1 MDLGKCHNE
10 ERETN
15 PSQLELLL
23 RLEEKFRICLEL
35 IYMTPL
41 QAGTL
46 ISLRR
51 YAGAKLT
58 DAATLL
64 GLRHPA
70 VNVLVT
76 VSERN
81 GWMSKRCTVKYTC
94 A

>member
-1 MDLGKCHNE
+1 MDVGKRHSE
-10 ERETN
+10 ERKNN
-15 PSQLELLL
+15 PARLELLL
-23 RLEEKFRICLEL
+23 RLEENFRICLEP
-35 IYMTPL
+35 IHMTPL

-46 ISLRR
+46 IFLRR

-70 VNVLVT
+70 ASVLVT
-76 VSERN
+76 ALGRN
-81 GWMSKRCTVKYTC
+81 GWMSKRRTVKYTC